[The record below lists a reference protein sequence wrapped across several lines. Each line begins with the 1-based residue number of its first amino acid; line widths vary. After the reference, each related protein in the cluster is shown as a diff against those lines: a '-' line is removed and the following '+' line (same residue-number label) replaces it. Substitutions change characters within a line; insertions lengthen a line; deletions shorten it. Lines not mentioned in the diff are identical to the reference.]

1 MCTEITLERL
11 AHFVPTTGHLS
22 RLPLNDHVNQQM
34 WSILETRR
42 LCLYLLLGAFF
53 PFLSRHPPQMA
64 QSDSS
69 SRQEALDQKH
79 ANSYRNLENARKAA
93 AKKKN
98 YDTHKTQAALAD
110 IFRERFGNNP
120 YDWQLDV
127 AEAIILGLDSI
138 VIASTG
144 SDKRLPID

>member
-1 MCTEITLERL
+1 M
-11 AHFVPTTGHLS
+11 
-22 RLPLNDHVNQQM
+22 
-34 WSILETRR
+34 ETRR
-42 LCLYLLLGAFF
+42 VCLYLLLGAFF
-53 PFLSRHPPQMA
+53 PFLSRRPPQMT

-69 SRQEALDQKH
+69 SRQEVLDQKH

-98 YDTHKTQAALAD
+98 YDTHKTRAALSD

-138 VIASTG
+138 VIAGTG
-144 SDKRLPID
+144 SGKTMPFMMPLLMDPTKKIIIISPLKVLQLDQVRD